1 MKLLHLSDLHLGKKL
16 NEFSLYEDQ
25 KYILQSIVQLI
36 GVKQPDCVLL
46 AGDIYDKPVPPA
58 EAVVLFDEFLNQ
70 LAALKV
76 PVCIISG
83 NHDSAERLSF
93 GAQLMSSSGIHFA
106 GSYNGQAQQL
116 VLEDEFGKVN
126 IFLLPFLKPAI
137 VKHWAP
143 EEAAAEITG
152 YHDAVKYAVSQ
163 LPLVQS
169 ERNVLVAHQFV
180 TGAVTAGSEAV
191 NVGGLD
197 NIGAE
202 VFADFDYVALGH
214 IHNPQNVGG
223 NERIRYCGTPLKYSF
238 SEWQQ
243 QKSVTMIE
251 LAEKGNVKLTLL
263 PLTPLRE
270 LRYLKDSFENLMA
283 RPTYAMF
290 PIDENGCLQ
299 DFYYLT
305 LTDEND
311 VPNAMQRLQ
320 SVYKNLL
327 QLDYDNKRTQT
338 NAELELTEN
347 PVEKTPLELIDDFYR
362 LQNNQELSEEQKQY
376 LTALLSELGGD
387 ML

>member
-25 KYILQSIVQLI
+25 KYILQRIVQMI
-36 GVKQPDCVLL
+36 CAKQPDCVLL

-58 EAVVLFDEFLNQ
+58 EAVVLFDDFLNQ
-70 LAALKV
+70 LAELKV

-83 NHDSAERLSF
+83 NHDSAERLAF
-93 GAQLMSSSGIHFA
+93 GAQLMSGSGIHFA
-106 GSYNGQAQQL
+106 GSYNGEEQKL
-116 VLEDEFGKVN
+116 MLEDEFGRVN
-126 IFLLPFLKPAI
+126 IFLLPFLKPAV

-143 EEAAAEITG
+143 EEAAAEISS

-163 LPLVQS
+163 LPLAQD

-202 VFADFDYVALGH
+202 VFAAFDYVALGH

-223 NERIRYCGTPLKYSF
+223 NERIRYCGTPLK
-238 SEWQQ
+238 
-243 QKSVTMIE
+243 
-251 LAEKGNVKLTLL
+251 
-263 PLTPLRE
+263 
-270 LRYLKDSFENLMA
+270 
-283 RPTYAMF
+283 
-290 PIDENGCLQ
+290 NGFLQ

-320 SVYKNLL
+320 TVYKNLL
-327 QLDYDNKRTQT
+327 QLDYDNKRTQA
-338 NAELELTEN
+338 NAELEITEDV
-347 PVEKTPLELIDDFYR
+347 VEKTPLELIDDFYR
-362 LQNNQELSEEQKQY
+362 LQNNQELSEDQKQY
-376 LTALLSELGGD
+376 LTNLLSEMGGD
-387 ML
+387 VL

>member
-25 KYILQSIVQLI
+25 KYILQRIIQMI
-36 GVKQPDCVLL
+36 CAKQPDCVLL

-58 EAVVLFDEFLNQ
+58 EAVVLFDDFLNQ
-70 LAALKV
+70 LAELKV

-83 NHDSAERLSF
+83 NHDSAERLAF
-93 GAQLMSSSGIHFA
+93 GAQLMSSSGVHFA
-106 GSYNGQAQQL
+106 GSYNGQPQQL

-126 IFLLPFLKPAI
+126 IFLLPFLKPAV

-143 EEAAAEITG
+143 EEAAAEITC
-152 YHDAVKYAVSQ
+152 YHDAVKYAVSKLQ
-163 LPLVQS
+163 LAQN

-180 TGAVTAGSEAV
+180 TA
-191 NVGGLD
+191 
-197 NIGAE
+197 
-202 VFADFDYVALGH
+202 FDYVALGH

-243 QKSVTMIE
+243 QKSVTLVE
-251 LAEKGNVKLTLL
+251 LAEKGNMKVTQL

-270 LRYLKDSFENLMA
+270 VRYLKDTFENLMA
-283 RPTYAMF
+283 SPNYAMF
-290 PIDENGCLQ
+290 PMDENGFLQ

-311 VPNAMQRLQ
+311 VTNAMQRLQ
-320 SVYKNLL
+320 TVYKNLL
-327 QLDYDNKRTQT
+327 QLDYDNKRTQA
-338 NAELELTEN
+338 NAELEITEDLA
-347 PVEKTPLELIDDFYR
+347 EKTPLELIDDFYR
-362 LQNNQELSEEQKQY
+362 LQNNQELSENQKQY
-376 LTALLSELGGD
+376 LTNLLSEMGGD
-387 ML
+387 IL

>member
-36 GVKQPDCVLL
+36 GAEQPDCVLL

-83 NHDSAERLSF
+83 NHDSAERLAF

-116 VLEDEFGKVN
+116 VLEDEFGRVN
-126 IFLLPFLKPAI
+126 IFLLPFLKPAV

-143 EEAAAEITG
+143 EEAAAEISS

-305 LTDEND
+305 LTNEND

-327 QLDYDNKRTQT
+327 QLDYDNKRTQA

>member
-1 MKLLHLSDLHLGKKL
+1 MKLLQLSDLHLGKKL

-36 GVKQPDCVLL
+36 GAKQPDCVLL

-106 GSYNGQAQQL
+106 GSYNGQPQQL
-116 VLEDEFGKVN
+116 VLEDEFGRVN

-197 NIGAE
+197 NIGAD

-327 QLDYDNKRTQT
+327 QLDYDNKRTQA

>member
-1 MKLLHLSDLHLGKKL
+1 ICA
-16 NEFSLYEDQ
+16 E
-25 KYILQSIVQLI
+25 
-36 GVKQPDCVLL
+36 QPDCVLL

-58 EAVVLFDEFLNQ
+58 EVVVLFDDFLNQ
-70 LAALKV
+70 LAELKV

-83 NHDSAERLSF
+83 NHDSAERLAF
-93 GAQLMSSSGIHFA
+93 GAQLMSSSGVHFA
-106 GSYNGQAQQL
+106 GSYNGQPQQL

-126 IFLLPFLKPAI
+126 IFLLPFLKPAV

-143 EEAAAEITG
+143 EEAAAEITC

-163 LPLVQS
+163 LQLAQN

-202 VFADFDYVALGH
+202 VFAAFDYVALGH

-243 QKSVTMIE
+243 QKSVTLVE
-251 LAEKGNVKLTLL
+251 LAEKGNMKVTQL

-270 LRYLKDSFENLMA
+270 VRYLKDTFENLMA
-283 RPTYAMF
+283 RPNYAMF
-290 PIDENGCLQ
+290 PMDENGCLQ

-311 VPNAMQRLQ
+311 IPNAMQRLQ

-327 QLDYDNKRTQT
+327 QLDYDNKRTQA

-362 LQNNQELSEEQKQY
+362 LQNNQELSENQKQY
-376 LTALLSELGGD
+376 LTNLLSEMGGD
-387 ML
+387 IL